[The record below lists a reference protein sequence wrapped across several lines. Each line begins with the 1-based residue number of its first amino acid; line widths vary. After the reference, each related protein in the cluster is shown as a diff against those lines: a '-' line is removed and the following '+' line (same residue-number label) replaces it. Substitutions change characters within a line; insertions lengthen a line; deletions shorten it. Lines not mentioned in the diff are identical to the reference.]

1 MNPGNLIFTG
11 FLSQLKPVQIAALR
25 AGGAI
30 CRLLSFFVSLA
41 SDDLATRVE

>member
-1 MNPGNLIFTG
+1 MNSIK
-11 FLSQLKPVQIAALR
+11 SVQIAALR

-30 CRLLSFFVSLA
+30 CRLLSFFVSLV